1 MSLEVTKQELL
12 KQAIYLKKLY
22 ETTRVQDYK
31 DQETRIRKIIVDLD
45 AFIAGGGG
53 GSSGVSK
60 IIAGTNIN
68 ISPTTGLGDV
78 TINADST
85 VTVRTVDSYTA
96 TAGQTNFTITA
107 TSYDFVDVYLN
118 GARLIASE
126 YSVAAGVVTLVSA
139 AELDDEIIL
148 VSYYNASLAT
158 LPQEYILRH
167 DFVSPYSYCG
177 RAIVGSTEAQSVWT
191 ITRIE
196 VLGDGSTVTT
206 SATNVDWTNHL
217 THTYT

>member
-45 AFIAGGGG
+45 AFVAGGGG

-60 IIAGTNIN
+60 IIAGTNIS

-85 VTVRTVDSYTA
+85 VTVRTVDSYSA
-96 TAGQTNFTITA
+96 TASQTNFTIT
-107 TSYDFVDVYLN
+107 F
-118 GARLIASE
+118 R
-126 YSVAAGVVTLVSA
+126 
-139 AELDDEIIL
+139 II
-148 VSYYNASLAT
+148 
-158 LPQEYILRH
+158 H
-167 DFVSPYSYCG
+167 
-177 RAIVGSTEAQSVWT
+177 
-191 ITRIE
+191 
-196 VLGDGSTVTT
+196 
-206 SATNVDWTNHL
+206 
-217 THTYT
+217 